1 MGGVAEAEEKDVSK
15 AMNKAIL
22 QWYLRTILAKP
33 FLRAVDWTKE
43 ERAQFDLFARS
54 SCGIKLFEFLRQ
66 TVASTTF
73 NAVYQEKVSAN
84 QYARGMQDILGLLH
98 RLRAFPPEVESEF
111 DLDEVEPLPSQRDA
125 FDGRRFGFGG
135 NSAIR

>member
-1 MGGVAEAEEKDVSK
+1 
-15 AMNKAIL
+15 
-22 QWYLRTILAKP
+22 
-33 FLRAVDWTKE
+33 
-43 ERAQFDLFARS
+43 LFCRS
-54 SCGIKLFEFLRQ
+54 SCGIKLFEYLRQ

-111 DLDEVEPLPSQRDA
+111 DHDEVEPLPSQRGA
-125 FDGRRFGFGG
+125 IDGRRFGFGDG

>member
-1 MGGVAEAEEKDVSK
+1 MK
-15 AMNKAIL
+15 A
-22 QWYLRTILAKP
+22 
-33 FLRAVDWTKE
+33 FLRAFMWMLLSRPIVRAVNWTRE
-43 ERAQFDLFARS
+43 DRQSFDLFCHS

-111 DLDEVEPLPSQRDA
+111 DHDEVEPPSQRGA
-125 FDGRRFGFGG
+125 IDGRRFGFGDG
-135 NSAIR
+135 NSVIR

>member
-1 MGGVAEAEEKDVSK
+1 MK
-15 AMNKAIL
+15 AL
-22 QWYLRTILAKP
+22 LRAFIWSLLSAP
-33 FLRAVDWTKE
+33 ILRAVNWTKE
-43 ERAQFDLFARS
+43 ERAQYDLFVRS

-73 NAVYQEKVSAN
+73 NAVYRQSVSEN
-84 QYARGMQDILGLLH
+84 SYARGCQDILGLLH

-111 DLDEVEPLPSQRDA
+111 DNDEVEPLPSQRGA
-125 FDGRRFGFGG
+125 IDGRRFGFGDG

>member
-1 MGGVAEAEEKDVSK
+1 MK
-15 AMNKAIL
+15 AFFRAFMWRLLSA
-22 QWYLRTILAKP
+22 P
-33 FLRAVDWTKE
+33 VLRAVNWTKE
-43 ERAQFDLFARS
+43 DRQSFDLFCRS

-84 QYARGMQDILGLLH
+84 QHARGMQDILGLLH

-111 DLDEVEPLPSQRDA
+111 DLDEVEPLPSQRGA
-125 FDGRRFGFGG
+125 FDGRRFGFGDG